1 MWRRERCHTGL
12 LFFPEGIPVN
22 TTEHPV
28 RQLLWCALNAL
39 RAAQENHGINSESG
53 LRRYLLEWLSGAGRH
68 PEFRDIP
75 EEIMALKALAEQN
88 RDIPISGTLNT
99 LFLSSA
105 TVGECPLFRFRA
117 AMGTLRKSGWRSSIC
132 PWPERVFSESIELAC
147 TGRRH
152 LLQLSRTEECFMPSG
167 QMRAPVYLQLIT
179 PLHRR
184 TEQLLET
191 AENTLADEGF
201 QVVRGFEHQFGIER
215 REILFHTLFVGLPGL
230 PEEAWGVRPEQT
242 ITVH

>member
-1 MWRRERCHTGL
+1 M
-12 LFFPEGIPVN
+12 N

-88 RDIPISGTLNT
+88 RDIPVTATLNT

-117 AMGTLRKSGWRSSIC
+117 AMGRLQKAGWRTTVC
-132 PWPERVFSESIELAC
+132 PWTERVFSESIELAC

-179 PLHRR
+179 
-184 TEQLLET
+184 
-191 AENTLADEGF
+191 
-201 QVVRGFEHQFGIER
+201 
-215 REILFHTLFVGLPGL
+215 
-230 PEEAWGVRPEQT
+230 
-242 ITVH
+242 